1 MSLGCIRLAGVVD
14 FRLLAYSNGQLTSF
28 MPLGSSQRQVS
39 ALISLL
45 GLNEQLRAM
54 KVLIANVFAMLGL
67 QPCGHYECITSAVHA
82 PQHAESYATL
92 DKIPV
97 VRCMHCFERLPSRA
111 WSRPVA
117 ASEPCQFAQGVNGPS
132 KLRCGAVVQ
141 RT

>member
-1 MSLGCIRLAGVVD
+1 MFWSKGVNYNSD
-14 FRLLAYSNGQLTSF
+14 YF
-28 MPLGSSQRQVS
+28 
-39 ALISLL
+39 
-45 GLNEQLRAM
+45 E
-54 KVLIANVFAMLGL
+54 VLIANVLAMLGL
-67 QPCGHYECITSAVHA
+67 QPCGHYQCITSAARA
-82 PQHAESYATL
+82 PQHAESYASL
-92 DKIPV
+92 DAIPV